1 VERRLVGAGPSRP
14 VLVQL
19 VSLSRWGSFP
29 AWVAVRVGT
38 GRVWGWVLGT
48 LLGPEGSGFGWSFG
62 DWVPPGGGPARAG
75 SPFR

>member
-1 VERRLVGAGPSRP
+1 MEHRLVGVGARAGPSTALAL
-14 VLVQL
+14 LV
-19 VSLSRWGSFP
+19 GGG
-29 AWVAVRVGT
+29 VGT
-38 GRVWGWVLGT
+38 GLVGGSVPGT